1 MVFSISRENDVF
13 LEFFLVQCYFSSW
26 NLTKKRFWYLKLN
39 DKKTK
44 IQRFNVSGVTGPW
57 IKHAGP
63 TASH

>member
-1 MVFSISRENDVF
+1 MVFSISRENDGF

-44 IQRFNVSGVTGPW
+44 IQRFNVSGV
-57 IKHAGP
+57 
-63 TASH
+63 